1 MALSANATY
10 ELRNTKNMI
19 RGSMQIHTAAK
30 IYKHAIVVVQG
41 TDGVCG
47 PAVNGTSSHFLGL
60 AVQGE
65 TTSLAAALTTATY
78 ITNCEARLPIISGI
92 SAGMVGD
99 TILAYD
105 DAQAGITTT
114 NGPPIGR
121 MTAIDGTS
129 YVWVWLGHL
138 TLGSAS

>member
-19 RGSMQIHTAAK
+19 RGAMQIKTAAK
-30 IYKHAIVVVQG
+30 IYKHAFVVAQG
-41 TDGVCG
+41 AGVAG

-99 TILAYD
+99 TISAYD
-105 DAQAGITTT
+105 DAQAGVTTT